1 MAPPNYATSFLSPS
15 ELQTEFRDYKLKVL
29 NGEINFTA
37 SKNALEKHK
46 DLLNFISDTLPND
59 IISGSLALN
68 ILGLIY
74 RTTNDIDILID
85 DKNRYPKYSKDG
97 YDDDEF
103 STPNRLGYVDFK
115 YKKKSLIG
123 IERLQIFP
131 KYEEYKVDFFHNDYG
146 ASFITVD
153 FNGRQFKVHN
163 PLEVMD
169 YKLNMANYNLNV
181 GSNRR
186 VFSSTSRKH
195 NEDLIQIFGQMSWQ
209 FA

>member
-1 MAPPNYATSFLSPS
+1 MANSYRLGSIHTNFLTPS

-29 NGEINFTA
+29 NGEINFKP
-37 SKNALEKHK
+37 SVNALEKHK

-74 RTTNDIDILID
+74 RPTNDIDILID
-85 DKNRYPKYSKDG
+85 DKNRYSEYIKDG

-115 YKKKSLIG
+115 YKRGLFFKS
-123 IERLQIFP
+123 QQ
-131 KYEEYKVDFFHNDYG
+131 EYKVDFFHNDNES
-146 ASFITVD
+146 SFIIFD
-153 FNGRQFKVHN
+153 FKGKKLKIHN

-169 YKLNMANYNLNV
+169 YKLNMAINTKVY
-181 GSNRR
+181 S
-186 VFSSTSRKH
+186 FTSRKH
-195 NEDLIQIFGQMSWQ
+195 NEDLTQIFGQMSWQ
-209 FA
+209 FE

>member
-1 MAPPNYATSFLSPS
+1 MANSYRLASVHTNFSTPS
-15 ELQTEFRDYKLKVL
+15 ELQTEFRDYKLKVI
-29 NGEINFTA
+29 NGEINFKP
-37 SKNALEKHK
+37 SVNALEKHK

-74 RTTNDIDILID
+74 RPTNDIDILID

-103 STPNRLGYVDFK
+103 STPNRLGYVEFK
-115 YKKKSLIG
+115 HK
-123 IERLQIFP
+123 RVIFT
-131 KYEEYKVDFFHNDYG
+131 KEKEYKVDFFHNDYG
-146 ASFITVD
+146 ASFITID
-153 FNGRQFKVHN
+153 FNGKQFKVHN

-169 YKLNMANYNLNV
+169 YKLNMAINSKVY
-181 GSNRR
+181 
-186 VFSSTSRKH
+186 SSTSRKH
-195 NEDLIQIFGQMSWQ
+195 NEDLTQIFGQMSWQ

>member
-1 MAPPNYATSFLSPS
+1 MANSYRLGSIHTNFLTPS

-29 NGEINFTA
+29 NGEINFKP
-37 SKNALEKHK
+37 SVNALENHK

-74 RTTNDIDILID
+74 RPTNDIDILID
-85 DKNRYPKYSKDG
+85 DKNRYSEYIKDE

-115 YKKKSLIG
+115 YKRGLFFKSK
-123 IERLQIFP
+123 Q
-131 KYEEYKVDFFHNDYG
+131 EYKVDFFHNDNDS
-146 ASFITVD
+146 SFIIFD
-153 FNGRQFKVHN
+153 FKGKKLKIHN

-169 YKLNMANYNLNV
+169 YKLNMAINTKVY
-181 GSNRR
+181 S
-186 VFSSTSRKH
+186 FTSRKH
-195 NEDLIQIFGQMSWQ
+195 NEDLTQIFGQMSWQ
-209 FA
+209 LS